1 MNGSAIR
8 MHPNDRSSPDFRALF
23 ESAPGLYLVLTPDLQ
38 IVGASDAYLRA
49 TMTTREQ
56 ITGRYLFDIFPDN
69 PDDKSPTGVKNLSA
83 SLRRVLET
91 GSPDVMPIQKYDIRR
106 PENQGGGFE
115 ERHWSAV
122 NLPVF
127 GGDGKLCYIIH
138 AVEDMT
144 AKTQVESRF
153 RKLLEAAP
161 DAIFEVD
168 GQGRIVL
175 LNETA
180 EKMFGYSREELKSL
194 SIEVL
199 VPEAA
204 RGGHVHH
211 RTTYTE
217 HPQTR
222 PMGTGL
228 QLKAQRK
235 DGSLFPVEISLSPN
249 PGESGL
255 HVIAVVRDITERKQ
269 IEERMRAVREQ
280 YTAELSAKNEQL
292 QARNQE
298 VERANRLKSE
308 FLASMS
314 HELRT
319 PLHTI
324 IGFSELMLE
333 EGDGPLDP
341 KYKRF
346 IGHIVQD
353 SRHLLE
359 LINEI
364 LDLSKI
370 EAGKLE
376 LQWGTFEFSECLTE
390 VLAAIRPQAEAKGIR
405 LIDQNSQRPLL
416 RADRV
421 RVKEVLYNLLSNA
434 LKFTPSGG
442 LIWVES
448 LMDGDLL
455 KVIVGDT
462 GMGIAPEEHHAIF
475 ENFYQASD
483 TTQGVREGTGLGLAI
498 TRKLV
503 ELHSGTIWVESQKGQ
518 GSRFIFTLPLIG
530 EVSHS

>member
-1 MNGSAIR
+1 MSGSAIR
-8 MHPNDRSSPDFRALF
+8 MHSKDTISPDFRALF
-23 ESAPGLYLVLTPDLQ
+23 ESAPGLYLVLTPELQ
-38 IVGASDAYLRA
+38 ILAVSDAYLQA

-56 ITGRYLFDIFPDN
+56 ITGYYLFDIFPDN
-69 PDDKSPTGVKNLSA
+69 PDEKLATGVRNLSA
-83 SLRRVLET
+83 SLRRALET

-122 NLPVF
+122 NSPVL
-127 GGDGKLCYIIH
+127 GGDGKVRYIIH
-138 AVEDMT
+138 SVEDVT

-168 GQGRIVL
+168 EQGRIVL

-180 EKMFGYSREELKSL
+180 EKMFGYTRQELKWL

-204 RGGHVHH
+204 RGGHIHH
-211 RTTYTE
+211 RATYAE

-222 PMGTGL
+222 PMGTGR

-249 PGESGL
+249 PSESGL

-280 YTAELSAKNEQL
+280 YTAELATKNEQL
-292 QARNQE
+292 QIRNRE

-359 LINEI
+359 LINGI

-376 LQWGTFEFSECLTE
+376 LQWGSFEFSECLTE
-390 VLAAIRPQAEAKGIR
+390 VLTAIRPQAEVKEIR
-405 LIDQNSQRPLL
+405 LIDQINHHALI

-421 RVKEVLYNLLSNA
+421 RVKEILYNLLSNA
-434 LKFTPSGG
+434 LKFTSRGG

-448 LMDGDLL
+448 SMEGDYL
-455 KVIVGDT
+455 KVTVGDT
-462 GMGIAPEEHHAIF
+462 GMGIAPEEHNAIF

-530 EVSHS
+530 EVSHI

>member
-1 MNGSAIR
+1 MSGSAIR
-8 MHPNDRSSPDFRALF
+8 MHQHDTSSPDFRALF
-23 ESAPGLYLVLTPDLQ
+23 ESAPGLFLVLTPELQ
-38 IVGASDAYLRA
+38 IVAASDAYLRA

-56 ITGRYLFDIFPDN
+56 IAGSYLFDIFPDN
-69 PDDKSPTGVKNLSA
+69 PDDKSSTGVKNLSA

-91 GSPDVMPIQKYDIRR
+91 GSTDAMPIQKYDIRR

-122 NLPVF
+122 NSPVL
-127 GGDGKLCYIIH
+127 GADGTVQYIIH
-138 AVEDMT
+138 SVEDVT
-144 AKTQVESRF
+144 AKTRVETRF

-168 GQGRIVL
+168 EQGRIVL

-180 EKMFGYSREELKSL
+180 EKMFGYTRQELKWL

-204 RGGHVHH
+204 RGGHVNH
-211 RTTYTE
+211 RATYAD

-222 PMGTGL
+222 PMGTGR

-249 PGESGL
+249 PSESGL

-280 YTAELSAKNEQL
+280 YTVELATKNEQL
-292 QARNQE
+292 QIRNQE

-333 EGDGPLDP
+333 EGDGPLDS

-359 LINEI
+359 LINGI

-376 LQWGTFEFSECLTE
+376 LQWGSFEFTECLTE
-390 VLAAIRPQAEAKGIR
+390 VLAAIRPQADAKEIR
-405 LIDQNSQRPLL
+405 LIDQNNYHPLI

-421 RVKEVLYNLLSNA
+421 RVKEILYNLLSNA
-434 LKFTPSGG
+434 LKFTSRGG

-448 LMDGDLL
+448 TMDGDIL
-455 KVIVGDT
+455 KVTVGDT
-462 GMGIAPEEHHAIF
+462 GMGIAPEEHEAIF
-475 ENFYQASD
+475 QNFYQASD